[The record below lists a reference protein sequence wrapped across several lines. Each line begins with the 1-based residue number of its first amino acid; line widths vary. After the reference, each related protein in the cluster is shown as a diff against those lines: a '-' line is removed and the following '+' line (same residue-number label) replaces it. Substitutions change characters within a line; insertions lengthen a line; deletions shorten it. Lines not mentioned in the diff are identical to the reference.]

1 MCEAST
7 PTARRWAS
15 TRFAATCP
23 PTSARPTL
31 DETID
36 ELNANPECT
45 GYIVQLPL
53 PKHLNENAAL
63 ERLDPGKDA
72 DGLHPMNLGR
82 LVLDE
87 PAPLPCTPRGIVH
100 LLRRYEVEIAGA
112 QVAVIGRG
120 VTVGR
125 PLGLLLTRRSENA
138 TVTLCHTATRHLPE
152 LTRRPTSSIAA
163 AGVPHMVS
171 AEMVKPGA
179 AVVDVGVSRD
189 ENGKLVGDVAPGRV
203 GGGGS
208 RLAEP
213 GRRRAADACVP
224 VGQRRRTGREGAVTP
239 KEFARKVFRGQWPI
253 LLVGLFFVAAFG
265 LVIAGYWRRGAL
277 RPRYRRGGRGRA
289 AACAHRRP
297 GGPARGAQQGHR
309 PVHHCDGQCGRAVHR
324 RDDRPV
330 GHELDFLP
338 VRQSC
343 PPCKF
348 LYSGGMT
355 GLRERKKLD
364 TRRALSDAALKLA
377 FDQGLENVTREAIAD
392 LAGVSLRT
400 FNNYFTGKYEA
411 LAYRQ
416 TERLRRSISVLRQR
430 PADEPLWTSITESV
444 IAPLDEDFR
453 EATGEE
459 NKLPTRT
466 ELAEVRK
473 LLMRPEIRDAA
484 NKELFDEWLD
494 AIAER
499 TGTDP
504 ERDIYPRLVAAVVR
518 AVGDAATEIYVR
530 AEPPVA
536 ITTLI
541 RAGFAEVA
549 AGMPEPANAERGKR

>member
-1 MCEAST
+1 
-7 PTARRWAS
+7 
-15 TRFAATCP
+15 
-23 PTSARPTL
+23 
-31 DETID
+31 
-36 ELNANPECT
+36 
-45 GYIVQLPL
+45 
-53 PKHLNENAAL
+53 
-63 ERLDPGKDA
+63 
-72 DGLHPMNLGR
+72 
-82 LVLDE
+82 
-87 PAPLPCTPRGIVH
+87 
-100 LLRRYEVEIAGA
+100 
-112 QVAVIGRG
+112 
-120 VTVGR
+120 
-125 PLGLLLTRRSENA
+125 
-138 TVTLCHTATRHLPE
+138 
-152 LTRRPTSSIAA
+152 
-163 AGVPHMVS
+163 
-171 AEMVKPGA
+171 
-179 AVVDVGVSRD
+179 
-189 ENGKLVGDVAPGRV
+189 
-203 GGGGS
+203 
-208 RLAEP
+208 
-213 GRRRAADACVP
+213 
-224 VGQRRRTGREGAVTP
+224 
-239 KEFARKVFRGQWPI
+239 
-253 LLVGLFFVAAFG
+253 
-265 LVIAGYWRRGAL
+265 
-277 RPRYRRGGRGRA
+277 
-289 AACAHRRP
+289 
-297 GGPARGAQQGHR
+297 
-309 PVHHCDGQCGRAVHR
+309 
-324 RDDRPV
+324 
-330 GHELDFLP
+330 
-338 VRQSC
+338 
-343 PPCKF
+343 
-348 LYSGGMT
+348 MT

-416 TERLRRSISVLRQR
+416 TERLRRSISVLRER

-459 NKLPTRT
+459 NKLPSRS

-494 AIAER
+494 AIAVR

-541 RAGFAEVA
+541 RAGFADVA